1 MTENEI
7 KNENGVT
14 DIYNNDKLIKIFEN
28 QRINLNKDIIFL
40 KEEILQD
47 FKRIETNL
55 NTKYE
60 KQSSNTINKIFKFES
75 VIETMKTKI
84 EDLSEM
90 IFIDKNIQQKVFQL
104 TEFKRRTE
112 DKIIKHEATI
122 KYNTSE
128 LKEAINKYDRIL
140 TESVIYPGI
149 IGTNSRFKDFHD
161 MIDYILSRIS
171 EFNIFKDKNTIDFD
185 EYTLKMDNLYK
196 SIKSDKDSII
206 STCNI
211 YCAKQIGEY
220 DTWLKKKINSIET
233 NMIEIQKEISEIK
246 INFEEKIKSLN
257 DTMKKI
263 NKITDDG
270 YLKIGKE
277 IKENKNENNKKL
289 EIYNNDL
296 NSIKKK
302 LKTIYYKI
310 KKDNSSSNQNSRMNL
325 KKSQS
330 GGGSNFKKYIEGEV
344 SYNKIENP
352 QGKKKIWKKITEKST
367 KKRRNTFG
375 PEELEDD
382 LNDNFFKK
390 SSGLMNVNSD
400 KESIKKSKKDYD
412 DFSYSSFD
420 KSENEKSRNN
430 KERRNVNS
438 NKNGLR
444 IPNLLNYEEYKTND
458 IYGTKKRVFQL
469 LNKNKNLNN
478 GKIPIFTKLKSI
490 GDSDNMFNYNYK
502 KRNIRKS
509 KSSFDFDEKINNTNN
524 NKHNYYSIFNNYKD
538 IKIKNK
544 RNKLNVIE
552 VNFDSKFQ
560 EDKEKDDLKNLIR
573 KIKENKIF
581 TSERKNQSNKKNKI
595 IKLTKSNI
603 ITSDYNLFNKNKL
616 IKVATNNL
624 KSYENKNNFNSTKN
638 SFNNQRLY
646 SSKFI

>member
-149 IGTNSRFKDFHD
+149 IGTNARFKDFHD

-270 YLKIGKE
+270 YQKIGKE

-302 LKTIYYKI
+302 
-310 KKDNSSSNQNSRMNL
+310 
-325 KKSQS
+325 
-330 GGGSNFKKYIEGEV
+330 
-344 SYNKIENP
+344 IEN
-352 QGKKKIWKKITEKST
+352 
-367 KKRRNTFG
+367 
-375 PEELEDD
+375 
-382 LNDNFFKK
+382 
-390 SSGLMNVNSD
+390 
-400 KESIKKSKKDYD
+400 Y
-412 DFSYSSFD
+412 
-420 KSENEKSRNN
+420 
-430 KERRNVNS
+430 
-438 NKNGLR
+438 
-444 IPNLLNYEEYKTND
+444 LL
-458 IYGTKKRVFQL
+458 
-469 LNKNKNLNN
+469 
-478 GKIPIFTKLKSI
+478 
-490 GDSDNMFNYNYK
+490 
-502 KRNIRKS
+502 
-509 KSSFDFDEKINNTNN
+509 
-524 NKHNYYSIFNNYKD
+524 
-538 IKIKNK
+538 
-544 RNKLNVIE
+544 
-552 VNFDSKFQ
+552 
-560 EDKEKDDLKNLIR
+560 
-573 KIKENKIF
+573 
-581 TSERKNQSNKKNKI
+581 
-595 IKLTKSNI
+595 
-603 ITSDYNLFNKNKL
+603 
-616 IKVATNNL
+616 
-624 KSYENKNNFNSTKN
+624 
-638 SFNNQRLY
+638 
-646 SSKFI
+646 

>member
-490 GDSDNMFNYNYK
+490 GDSDNMFNYNYR

-524 NKHNYYSIFNNYKD
+524 NKNNYYSIFDNYKD

>member
-490 GDSDNMFNYNYK
+490 GDSDNMFNYNYR

-524 NKHNYYSIFNNYKD
+524 NKHNYYSIFDNYKD

>member
-524 NKHNYYSIFNNYKD
+524 NKNNYYSIFDNYKD

>member
-524 NKHNYYSIFNNYKD
+524 NKNNYYNYKD

>member
-310 KKDNSSSNQNSRMNL
+310 MKDNSSSNQNSKINL

-330 GGGSNFKKYIEGEV
+330 GGSIVKKYMEGEI

-490 GDSDNMFNYNYK
+490 GDSDNMFNYNYR

-524 NKHNYYSIFNNYKD
+524 NKNNYYSIFDNYKD

-581 TSERKNQSNKKNKI
+581 GSERKTQSNKKNKI

-603 ITSDYNLFNKNKL
+603 INSDYNLFNKNKL
-616 IKVATNNL
+616 IKVATHNL

-638 SFNNQRLY
+638 SFNKQRLY
-646 SSKFI
+646 SSKFN